1 MATLLYRLGLWTYTR
16 PWRVILTWLLLLAAI
31 GGGALAL
38 GGTLKNSFAIP
49 GTESQEALDRLEQ
62 VFPQTA
68 GASIQIVFQ
77 APDGDS
83 VEDEPYRTAITDT
96 IAAVT
101 DVSGVA
107 AATDPFS
114 EYATDAVSANKRVG
128 IGQVTLT
135 EQQDSVDEST
145 ISDIEDTAAIGR
157 DAGMQVEFAGS
168 VLQDNTVA
176 VSPIEGLGVIFAGIV
191 LVFTFGSF
199 LAAGM
204 PLAVALTA
212 VGISSLGVLAAAAFA
227 PVSSATPLL
236 GLMVGLAVGI
246 DYSLFIISRHRNQ
259 LAMGSEPRESTG
271 TAVATA
277 GSAVVFA
284 GATVIIALL
293 GLLVVG
299 IPFLAVMGVSAAVAV
314 GLAVV
319 ASVTLLP
326 ALLGLAGRRL
336 TPKDGSRAHR
346 RARAVLAEGTPE
358 AASFRPTLGARWVR
372 LVTRVPLIPI
382 VLVIGLLGAFLVPA
396 LGLQLALPDN
406 GREPVSTTQR
416 KAYDIVAD
424 QFGAGR
430 NGPLVI
436 LVDITQ
442 TTDIFEDLDAIAAE
456 LEELDDVAAVG
467 PGLPNETADT
477 AIIQVIPEGGPSDPS
492 TTALVERIRGL
503 EPSIADRYG
512 TPIQVTGATAVAADI
527 SSTLGSALIPFA
539 AIVVGLSV
547 ILLMMVFRSL
557 FVPITAALG
566 FVLSIVAAFGAVV
579 LVFQDGYGA
588 SLVGATPGP
597 ILSFMPI
604 LLIAIVFGL
613 AMDYQ
618 VFLVSGM
625 REEYTRTR
633 DARASILQGFTHA
646 ARVVTAA
653 ALIMFFVFFSFV
665 PEGIALL
672 KPIALGLAVGVL
684 VDAFFVR
691 MTLIP
696 ALMALAGPAAWYL
709 PNWLQRI
716 LPNVDIEG
724 ESLEA
729 HREGEEWASGQTGMV
744 LSAEKLQTQASP
756 SPLDLQLISGAM
768 ALLVGDIPE
777 RRSLLATLAGRQLP
791 VSGHAQVL
799 GYALPTEA
807 TAVSHRV
814 ALVEVEP
821 HLAEELTVGELLRER
836 FEFSSPWYQVSVRRG
851 AVTHLVD
858 RVNRALVAENCPII
872 DERELFSLLPLE
884 ARAAVA
890 VALGMASNAA
900 VIGFDLVD
908 AEGDQL
914 SRVLRIADT
923 VAPSQTTLLIGTGQ
937 NLPISLRSGRPAL
950 PVRLSRKA
958 VLS

>member
-1 MATLLYRLGLWTYTR
+1 MATVLYRLGLWTYAR
-16 PWRVILTWLLLLAAI
+16 PWRVIVAWVLLLAAI
-31 GGGALAL
+31 GGAALGL
-38 GGTLKNSFAIP
+38 GGTLKNAFSIP
-49 GTESQEALDRLEQ
+49 RTESQEALDRLEQ

-77 APDGDS
+77 APEGDS
-83 VEDEPYRTAITDT
+83 VQDEPYTTAITDT

-101 DVSGVA
+101 EVDGVA

-114 EYATDAVSANKRVG
+114 EYATDAISEDGRVG

-135 EQQDSVDEST
+135 DQQDDVSDET
-145 ISDIEDTAAIGR
+145 IAAIEATALIGR

-168 VLQDNTVA
+168 VLQDTAVG

-204 PLAVALTA
+204 PLAVALLA

-259 LAMGSEPRESTG
+259 LATGSDPRESAG

-284 GATVIIALL
+284 GVTVIIALL
-293 GLLVVG
+293 GLLIVG

-314 GLAVV
+314 ALAVL
-319 ASVTLLP
+319 AAITLLP
-326 ALLGLAGRRL
+326 ALLGLAKGRL
-336 TPKDGSRAHR
+336 TPKTGSRAHR
-346 RARAVLAEGTPE
+346 RALAVLAEGTPE
-358 AASFRPTLGARWVR
+358 EKNFRPTMGARWVR
-372 LVTRVPLIPI
+372 LVTRIPLIPI
-382 VLVIGLLGAFLVPA
+382 VLVIGLLGAFIVPA
-396 LGLQLALPDN
+396 LSLQLALPDN
-406 GREPVSTTQR
+406 GGEPTSTTQR

-424 QFGAGR
+424 EFGAGR
-430 NGPLVI
+430 NGPLVV

-442 TTDIFEDLDAIAAE
+442 TTDIFDDLDAIAAE
-456 LEELDDVAAVG
+456 LEDLDDVAAVG
-467 PGLPNETADT
+467 PGVPNETVDT
-477 AIIQVIPEGGPSDPS
+477 AIIQVIPEEGPSDPS
-492 TTALVERIRGL
+492 TTALVERIRAL
-503 EPSIADRYG
+503 APSIADQYG

-527 SSTLGSALIPFA
+527 SSTLGGALVPFA

-566 FVLSIVAAFGAVV
+566 FVLSVVAAFGAVV

-588 SLVGATPGP
+588 SLFGATPGP

-625 REEYTRTR
+625 REVYVHTR
-633 DARASILQGFTHA
+633 DARSAVTQGFTHA

-672 KPIALGLAVGVL
+672 KPIALGLAVGVV
-684 VDAFFVR
+684 VDAFLVR

-709 PNWLQRI
+709 PKWLERI

-724 ESLEA
+724 ESLTE
-729 HREGEEWASGQTGMV
+729 HRDGAEWASGQSGMV
-744 LSAEKLQTQASP
+744 LSTEGLQTQASL
-756 SPLDLQLISGAM
+756 SPVDITLISGAM
-768 ALLVGDIPE
+768 ALLVGEIPE
-777 RRSLLATLAGRQLP
+777 RRSLLATLAGRQHP
-791 VSGHAQVL
+791 IGGHAQVL

-807 TAVSHRV
+807 GAVSRRV
-814 ALVEVEP
+814 ALLEVEP
-821 HLAEELTVGELLRER
+821 HLAEEMTVGELLREQI
-836 FEFSSPWYQVSVRRG
+836 EFASPWYRLGGRRG
-851 AVTHLVD
+851 AVGHYVD
-858 RVNRALVAENCPII
+858 RVNRALAGENCPPI

-884 ARAAVA
+884 ARAGVA
-890 VALGMASNAA
+890 VALGMAGGASVLAL
-900 VIGFDLVD
+900 DLVD
-908 AEGDQL
+908 AEGEQL
-914 SRVLRIADT
+914 SRVLRLIDT
-923 VAPSQTTLLIGTGQ
+923 IAPSQTTLLIGTGL
-937 NLPISLRSGRPAL
+937 NVPISLRSGRPAL